1 MTYDEIRQRAGR
13 LRGIPLEIVLPL
25 TGAQRDRSDRAKWHT
40 GQGVLSV
47 NGMKF
52 MNWQRGAGGGG
63 AIDLVMD
70 LQRISFKDAVEWL
83 WHHFPS
89 SAGLLP
95 VHPPPPSRLGLRLP
109 PKDAAMLSRVLH
121 YLESPR
127 ALPPALTR
135 SLAASGSLYAD
146 TRGNAVF
153 VLLGKENTPVGA
165 ELRATTQSRWRGMA
179 PGSRK
184 DLGYFSVPAAHARAV
199 VLCESAIDAMS
210 CAALCPDHLCISTS
224 GARPNPTW
232 LAALIEQHDD
242 LCCGFDSDPTGDAMA
257 AAMIALYPM
266 VRRLRP
272 PLHDWNDVL
281 RWKSNCVSHQPVDHA
296 AVS

>member
-1 MTYDEIRQRAGR
+1 MTYNEIRQRADR
-13 LRGIPLEIVLPL
+13 LRGIPLETVLPL

-63 AIDLVMD
+63 AIDLVMH
-70 LQRISFKDAVEWL
+70 LQCIGFKDALEWL
-83 WHHFPS
+83 WYHFPC

-95 VHPPPPSRLGLRLP
+95 VHAPPPSRLRLRLP
-109 PKDAAMLSRVLH
+109 PKHPGMLSRVLH
-121 YLESPR
+121 YLER
-127 ALPPALTR
+127 DRGLPPAWTQ

-146 TRGNAVF
+146 TRANAVF

-184 DLGYFSVPAAHARAV
+184 DLGYFSVPAVQPRAV
-199 VLCESAIDAMS
+199 VLCESAIDAIS
-210 CAALCPDHLCISTS
+210 CAALHPDRLCISSS

-257 AAMIALYPM
+257 AAMIALYPI

-281 RWKSNCVSHQPVDHA
+281 RSKSHCPDRQSVNDA
-296 AVS
+296 AGS